1 MYNDKEKTVKKK
13 KNTKKGR
20 RFFFLPLK
28 DSERVLSNTEKKYFR
43 ILNSEL
49 IVNALLIVLGI
60 ILCFINFDVKIYLGI
75 LFILYGLIKIWAFK
89 KREDISLFK
98 ISIIYGCISII
109 LGIVAMFV
117 SANIMLGIWFILT
130 VIENLE
136 LGFRLKKVE
145 EKSWNFVLMSC
156 VLVLFIG
163 ILLIVNPFN
172 NLSIYQ
178 VTGIFLILYGVLS
191 SSKLYMLEGRSYNFI

>member
-1 MYNDKEKTVKKK
+1 MYNDKEKVKKSNK
-13 KNTKKGR
+13 KKGR

-75 LFILYGLIKIWAFK
+75 LFILYGLIKMWAFK

-109 LGIVAMFV
+109 LGIVTMFV
-117 SANIMLGIWFILT
+117 STNIMLGLWFILT

-163 ILLIVNPFN
+163 ILLMVNPFN

>member
-1 MYNDKEKTVKKK
+1 MYNDKEKVKKSNK
-13 KNTKKGR
+13 KKGR

-117 SANIMLGIWFILT
+117 STNIMLGLWFILT
-130 VIENLE
+130 VIEK
-136 LGFRLKKVE
+136 FKY
-145 EKSWNFVLMSC
+145 
-156 VLVLFIG
+156 I
-163 ILLIVNPFN
+163 
-172 NLSIYQ
+172 
-178 VTGIFLILYGVLS
+178 S
-191 SSKLYMLEGRSYNFI
+191 SYWYFSNIIWSFK

>member
-1 MYNDKEKTVKKK
+1 MYNDKEKVKKSNK
-13 KNTKKGR
+13 KKGR

-28 DSERVLSNTEKKYFR
+28 DSERVLSNTEKKYFK

-49 IVNALLIVLGI
+49 IINALLIVLGI
-60 ILCFINFDVKIYLGI
+60 ILCFINFDAKIYLGI

-98 ISIIYGCISII
+98 INIIYGCISII

>member
-1 MYNDKEKTVKKK
+1 MYNDKEKGKKSNK
-13 KNTKKGR
+13 KKGR

-98 ISIIYGCISII
+98 ISIIYGLISII

-117 SANIMLGIWFILT
+117 SANIMLGLWFILT

-163 ILLIVNPFN
+163 ILLMVNPFN